1 MKPPSFYLFSQ
12 KDKSFPKTTTPN
24 CLLQQP
30 FILEQ
35 IDTLSLNGHKLVI
48 FHPISKN
55 YRWFWIRKS
64 SSLQWAY
71 YHYSNN
77 NRLGVINEHLATKK
91 IRNQKIN
98 HHLGKG
104 QKSIFFKKRPVND
117 FLLLG
122 FCFIEPRR
130 YKNQREAMSY
140 VTFDLAISS
149 ATSAKAFKSNK
160 TISWGNSII
169 VEIREM

>member
-1 MKPPSFYLFSQ
+1 MVMFNQ
-12 KDKSFPKTTTPN
+12 
-24 CLLQQP
+24 
-30 FILEQ
+30 IL
-35 IDTLSLNGHKLVI
+35 
-48 FHPISKN
+48 KN

-64 SSLQWAY
+64 SSLRWAY
-71 YHYSNN
+71 YRYSTN

-91 IRNQKIN
+91 IWNQKIN

-140 VTFDLAISS
+140 VTFDLAIPS